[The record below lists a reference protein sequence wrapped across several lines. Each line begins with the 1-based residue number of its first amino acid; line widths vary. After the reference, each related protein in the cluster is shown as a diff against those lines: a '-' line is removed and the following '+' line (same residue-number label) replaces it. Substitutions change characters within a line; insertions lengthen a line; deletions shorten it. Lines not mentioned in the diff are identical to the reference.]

1 MEYKQI
7 TSMLKEALDRC
18 DLKSWN
24 NVQKNIWLKLV
35 KDHIVQYNDMK
46 MFFEMGQI
54 FSNYFEVYHKTIPYI
69 ELVQQLQ
76 FSY

>member
-1 MEYKQI
+1 MKYIPCTYSKIVE
-7 TSMLKEALDRC
+7 SLDRC

-35 KDHIVQYNDMK
+35 SDRIVKYDDMH

-54 FSNYFEVYHKTIPYI
+54 FSDYFEKNREAPSYKL
-69 ELVQQLQ
+69 LVSLLTH
-76 FSY
+76 